1 MAAGDLYILQIHFF
15 AHCTMAGLVSSQTL
29 FELLRSF
36 TAVLQEF
43 GVSHG
48 RAMKAGLCAAE
59 GLMIV
64 RFQRVS
70 PRCLMC

>member
-1 MAAGDLYILQIHFF
+1 
-15 AHCTMAGLVSSQTL
+15 MAGLVSSQTL

-48 RAMKAGLCAAE
+48 RAMKAGLCASE

-64 RFQRVS
+64 RSRSAFFQCCMS
-70 PRCLMC
+70 

>member
-1 MAAGDLYILQIHFF
+1 
-15 AHCTMAGLVSSQTL
+15 MAGLVSSQTL

-36 TAVLQEF
+36 TVVLQEF

-64 RFQRVS
+64 RIQNTHSWCCV
-70 PRCLMC
+70 C